1 MKMTWTSRLAAVAWA
16 ILAAGPAHA
25 ADADARA
32 LLRAAE
38 ALQHSGH
45 RHKALE
51 LLERARPAAEAG
63 SDRALAAAVQGAL
76 GKAYLLSGRR
86 DEARVL
92 LARSLEGA
100 RAAGAAAVEAAALN
114 DLGN

>member
-1 MKMTWTSRLAAVAWA
+1 MGRSVRRAFAALMLAA
-16 ILAAGPAHA
+16 LGAAPAHA
-25 ADADARA
+25 AEADARA
-32 LLRAAE
+32 LLRSAE
-38 ALQHSGH
+38 ALQQSGH
-45 RHKALE
+45 RNKALE

-63 SDRALAAAVQGAL
+63 SDRALTAAVHGAL

-100 RAAGAAAVEAAALN
+100 RAAGSPAI
-114 DLGN
+114 